1 MEGQLTKQKNSRPE
15 KFSAREDKLKLISAV
30 KTKPIIWDLTH
41 KGHFNAI
48 GLNIAWEAVAAEL
61 QKDVKDCKASWKS
74 LRASMRYHQK
84 ISKEKKQVEVLE
96 GMLFPV
102 RRRMTTMIETSM
114 SSETCE
120 DTDLMFAEYLDDSLP
135 SISFDQSTLED
146 QELQLQ
152 KGLEDME
159 KESSSS
165 YSYKPSTK
173 KRKAAADETCA
184 LTQKITEYVDLQ
196 VSSMVS
202 QTKKIPLVATYW
214 GELMNDLPEEMQD
227 QAEQHIT
234 KFLLDLKQK
243 AKYH

>member
-1 MEGQLTKQKNSRPE
+1 
-15 KFSAREDKLKLISAV
+15 
-30 KTKPIIWDLTH
+30 
-41 KGHFNAI
+41 
-48 GLNIAWEAVAAEL
+48 
-61 QKDVKDCKASWKS
+61 
-74 LRASMRYHQK
+74 MRYHQK
-84 ISKEKKQVEVLE
+84 ISKEKKASGSAGGNVVPGPKANDDYDWDFASEMAFLPD
-96 GMLFPV
+96 LSDK
-102 RRRMTTMIETSM
+102 RRTMTLPKSLETSM

>member
-1 MEGQLTKQKNSRPE
+1 MEGLTKQKNSRPE

-48 GLNIAWEAVAAEL
+48 GLNNAWEAVAAEL

-84 ISKEKKQVEVLE
+84 ISKEKKESGSAGGNNDDATKIIRDVDVFRNL
-96 GMLFPV
+96 
-102 RRRMTTMIETSM
+102 RETQ
-114 SSETCE
+114 
-120 DTDLMFAEYLDDSLP
+120 FAEYLDDSLP

-196 VSSMVS
+196 KSMVFHLLGRNNERS
-202 QTKKIPLVATYW
+202 AGRNARSSGTAYNQIFVGFETKSKIP
-214 GELMNDLPEEMQD
+214 
-227 QAEQHIT
+227 
-234 KFLLDLKQK
+234 
-243 AKYH
+243 